1 MNKIVLACVCL
12 ISISAFSQQNIVDVT
27 IDGKPAKMNT
37 TTGVYTFTNGAP
49 SSYTSQ
55 SKSQIEPVTEAAIEA
70 VAGKT
75 DVIDAENGTLHTVS
89 MGETLY
95 SISKK
100 YQISMAQIKSI
111 NNLDTNVL
119 SVNQKLKIGY
129 NTSVET
135 KEVLVYTVAKGDTLY
150 RIAKASNLSV
160 QELKELN
167 NLENNNISIGQE
179 LKLK

>member
-1 MNKIVLACVCL
+1 MNKIVLACLCL
-12 ISISAFSQQNIVDVT
+12 ISISAFSQENIVDVT
-27 IDGKPAKMNT
+27 IDGMPAKMNT
-37 TTGVYTFTNGAP
+37 TTGVYTFTNGEP

-55 SKSQIEPVTEAAIEA
+55 SNTQTEPTTVAVVSETNVIVTN
-70 VAGKT
+70 
-75 DVIDAENGTLHTVS
+75 DGTIHTVS
-89 MGETLY
+89 KGETLY

-100 YQISMAQIKSI
+100 YQISMAQIKSV

-119 SVNQKLKIGY
+119 SVDQKLKIGY
-129 NTSVET
+129 NTSAEI

>member
-55 SKSQIEPVTEAAIEA
+55 SNTQIESA
-70 VAGKT
+70 VEKMVSET
-75 DVIDAENGTLHTVS
+75 DVKVTGDSTLHTVS
-89 MGETLY
+89 KGETLY

-100 YQISMAQIKSI
+100 YQISMAQIKSL

-129 NTSVET
+129 NTSAEI

>member
-1 MNKIVLACVCL
+1 MKKIVLIFSCL
-12 ISISAFSQQNIVDVT
+12 ISVAAFSQENIVD
-27 IDGKPAKMNT
+27 IIMDGKPAKMNT

-55 SKSQIEPVTEAAIEA
+55 SNQTESAVEAIVSE
-70 VAGKT
+70 T
-75 DVIDAENGTLHTVS
+75 DVKVTENGTLHTVS
-89 MGETLY
+89 KGETLY

-129 NTSVET
+129 NKSSEI
-135 KEVLVYTVAKGDTLY
+135 KEVLVYTVGKGDTLY